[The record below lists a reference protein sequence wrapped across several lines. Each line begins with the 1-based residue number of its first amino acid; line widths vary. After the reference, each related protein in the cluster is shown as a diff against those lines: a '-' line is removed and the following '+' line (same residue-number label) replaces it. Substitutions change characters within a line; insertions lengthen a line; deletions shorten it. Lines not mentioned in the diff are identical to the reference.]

1 MEFMMVHNCSDRSDF
16 FNFYLTTS
24 SLTTT
29 HSEFASVAYM
39 NLTVIIYDERFSFDK
54 NECAL

>member
-1 MEFMMVHNCSDRSDF
+1 MVHNCSDRSDF

>member
-1 MEFMMVHNCSDRSDF
+1 MMVHNCSDRLDF
-16 FNFYLTTS
+16 FYFYLTTS

-39 NLTVIIYDERFSFDK
+39 NLTVIIYDERFI
-54 NECAL
+54 